1 MVKITL
7 GKVKQLFQS
16 DKIKKLASA
25 NVTPIKEKWKLSKNL
40 TLLAELNGRVEKEYN
55 ELIIKYGKEEGE
67 GFTINPK
74 LENGEDNPNFLEF
87 AEKANELL
95 AIEEEIDIKTISIDA
110 FPVDTDL
117 DLPDLIALDFM
128 IEG

>member
-1 MVKITL
+1 MSDL
-7 GKVKQLFQS
+7 NAKV
-16 DKIKKLASA
+16 D
-25 NVTPIKEKWKLSKNL
+25 
-40 TLLAELNGRVEKEYN
+40 KEYN
-55 ELIIKYGKEEGE
+55 DLIVKYGKEEGDN
-67 GFTINPK
+67 FTINPK

-95 AIEEEIDIKTISIDA
+95 LIEEDLDIKTISIDS

-117 DLPDLIALDFM
+117 DLADLIQLDFM

>member
-16 DKIKKLASA
+16 DKIKKLVNAD
-25 NVTPIKEKWKLSKNL
+25 VKPIKEKWKLSKNF
-40 TLLAELNGRVEKEYN
+40 TLLNELNTRIDKEYN
-55 ELIIKYGKEEGE
+55 ALIIQYGKEEE
-67 GFTINPK
+67 GNFTINPK
-74 LENGEDNPNFLEF
+74 LENGQDNPNFLEF

-95 AIEEEIDIKTISIDA
+95 AIEEELNIKTISIDA
-110 FPVDTDL
+110 FPDDTDL

>member
-1 MVKITL
+1 MKITL

-16 DKIKKLASA
+16 DKIKKLANA
-25 NVTPIKEKWKLSKNL
+25 DVKPIKEKWKLGKNL
-40 TLLAELNGRVEKEYN
+40 TVLAELNTRIDKEYN
-55 ELIIKYGKEEGE
+55 ALIIQYGKEEDGN
-67 GFTINPK
+67 FTINPK

-95 AIEEEIDIKTISIDA
+95 LIEEDLDIKTISIDS

-117 DLPDLIALDFM
+117 DLADLIQLDFM